1 MRKKVIAIVMILVMV
16 LVMGIVFTSCTPG
29 KSTTSKPADEKTEES
44 ISVETQLLAELLSK
58 EEYLSLADDEYK
70 SVTEFIKNETP
81 DESNGI
87 KDSWNLDDQH
97 KLVLTD
103 SRVLKLVKEDDWAKI
118 LCENVD
124 FPNSHPVTTTDFK
137 IVDTYTY
144 YVCYDSIE
152 VWKLGEEL
160 FEVQLPNT
168 DIEFITSITNEESTT
183 VVVRSDTTIGK
194 IVCEDGKYQYVVLTE
209 DAAGPIQNML
219 GSVWFVDKDSNLVHL
234 NVHSKQQDIIAN
246 NVISLVKP
254 HGGIYTVGWREKGSL
269 EWHEPE
275 YLISGQGEKINWSE
289 YGGM

>member
-81 DESNGI
+81 DESNEI

-103 SRVLKLVKEDDWAKI
+103 SRVLKLVKEDEWSKV

-124 FPNSHPVTTTDFK
+124 FPNSLPVTTNDFK

-144 YVCYDSIE
+144 HICYDSIE

-168 DIEFITSITNEESTT
+168 DIEFITSLSQEDLTT

-209 DAAGPIQNML
+209 DVAGPIQNML
-219 GSVWFVDKDSNLVHL
+219 GSVWFVDKDSNFVHL
-234 NVHSKQQDIIAN
+234 NVHTKQQDIIAN
-246 NVISLVKP
+246 DVISLANP